1 MLRQS
6 VADPD
11 KFSMVDNFRT
21 SMMINE
27 LAMKD
32 ASDYQG
38 QVCGVVILQV
48 SLVFIDMHVHC
59 FKQSDLETQ
68 ILYENFRILLEQLL
82 DI

>member
-1 MLRQS
+1 MNIPLKGFDKHGRRVILLRQS

-11 KFSMVDNFRT
+11 KYSMVDNFRT

-48 SLVFIDMHVHC
+48 RVIF
-59 FKQSDLETQ
+59 
-68 ILYENFRILLEQLL
+68 
-82 DI
+82 